1 MRYIATIFTFIFIVP
16 GAMALTPT
24 CEIPVEAE
32 TRFAELCE
40 IVRREHRIR
49 TADWSEDACATN
61 FMRIGVRTL
70 ELKHRAGNAQE
81 TMRDIVQTDMSTF
94 DVDFTD
100 EQVALETS
108 CGDGTTDVEFG
119 ETCDDGNR
127 DSGDGCDGRCKIE

>member
-1 MRYIATIFTFIFIVP
+1 MQYKIIFLITLLIAPT
-16 GAMALTPT
+16 AYALSPT
-24 CEIPVEAE
+24 CEIPVAAE

-40 IVRREHRIR
+40 IIRRERRIR

-61 FMRIGVRTL
+61 FMRIGVRRV

-81 TMRDIVQTDMSTF
+81 AMSNIVQSDMNTF
-94 DVDFTD
+94 DADFTD
-100 EQVALETS
+100 ESRTLETR
-108 CGDGTTDVEFG
+108 CGDGITQTEFG